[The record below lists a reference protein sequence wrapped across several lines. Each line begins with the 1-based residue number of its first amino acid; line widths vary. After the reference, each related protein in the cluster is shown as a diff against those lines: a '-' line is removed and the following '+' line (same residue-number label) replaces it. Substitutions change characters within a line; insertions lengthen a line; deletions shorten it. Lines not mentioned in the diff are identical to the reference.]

1 MPPLIVVPDSNVL
14 IHGRSLH
21 ELPWEE
27 FEADIIEVRVVG
39 QVVGEIDTIKNRTG
53 RPSRIAR
60 DISTQLRTLL
70 AATDQTEVLREGGPR
85 VTRRLWLGKREAST
99 PRREGLDL
107 TRGDQAIINQV
118 LALADAGCE
127 VVLLTDDVLAA
138 ALADDFGAPFKL
150 LPETWRR
157 PAEQDHTEKEIARL
171 KTDNARLKAAEPRL
185 RGWFES
191 GEDERIERIE
201 AMVYRYEALAPEFVE
216 GLMVRIERAAP
227 MSKLT
232 PPAPEPSQQG
242 LGDLAALHEEWS
254 GRGHRPLTAH
264 QIKTYEEAYTAWLGK
279 IRSLLERLHVVR
291 THRRKWPDL
300 VFVADN
306 EGERPADQAL
316 VELEVSGDFFIER
329 PERRSGV
336 VADVEA
342 AHMRSET
349 HLDMPPDPPKPERRH
364 SLLSAL
370 SLAGLNRPAPSFGPA
385 IGLAKGRDADAF
397 YWRTGREGPV
407 GRMELECAS
416 WRHKRDPER
425 FRFKVNGSDASP
437 IRGAVIATLSA
448 ANVSEPVAITL
459 PVRIAFE
466 ERSLEDDADK
476 MVRSFERAMARD
488 GVART
493 GASPS

>member
-21 ELPWEE
+21 DLPWEE
-27 FEADIIEVRVVG
+27 FGAEIIEVRIVG
-39 QVVGEIDTIKNRTG
+39 QVVGEIDTLKNRTG

-60 DISTQLRTLL
+60 DISAQLRTLL
-70 AATDQTEVLREGGPR
+70 TAADQTDVLRSADPR
-85 VTRRLWLGKREAST
+85 VTRRLWLGKREANT

-107 TRGDQAIINQV
+107 SHGDQAIINQV
-118 LALADAGCE
+118 LAMADAGYE

-138 ALADDFGAPFKL
+138 ALAGDFGAPFKL
-150 LPETWRR
+150 LPEGWRR
-157 PAEQDHTEKEIARL
+157 PAEQDSTEKEIARL
-171 KTDNARLKAAEPRL
+171 RTDNARLKAAEPRL
-185 RGWFES
+185 RGWFEA
-191 GEDERIERIE
+191 GEGERIERIE
-201 AMVYRYEALAPEFVE
+201 ATVYRYEALAPEFVD
-216 GLMVRIERAAP
+216 GLMGRIQRAAP
-227 MSKLT
+227 LAKLT
-232 PPAPEPSQQG
+232 PPPAEPSQQG

-264 QIKTYEEAYTAWLGK
+264 QIKTYEEAYAAWLGK

-291 THRRKWPDL
+291 THRREWPDL

-316 VELEVSGDFFIER
+316 VELEVSGEFSVAR
-329 PERRSGV
+329 PERRSDV

-342 AHMRSET
+342 ARKRSET
-349 HLDMPPDPPKPERRH
+349 HLDMPPAPPKPERRDR
-364 SLLSAL
+364 LLSAL
-370 SLAGLNRPAPSFGPA
+370 NFAGLSRPAPSFVPA
-385 IGLAKGRDADAF
+385 IGLPKGRDAHAF

-407 GRMELECAS
+407 DRMELECAS
-416 WRHKRDPER
+416 WRHKREPER

-448 ANVSEPVAITL
+448 ANVSEPVAVTL

-476 MVRSFERAMARD
+476 MVRSFERAMARA
-488 GVART
+488 GAARG
-493 GASPS
+493 GASSS